1 MVEVSTPAEREEL
14 FIQKLRQC
22 CVLFDFSELLSDLKW
37 KEVKRT
43 ALHEM
48 VEFLSKENGVITE
61 KIYPEAV
68 TMVSNVRAS
77 SMPWHLAL
85 VYLPFYRFILFM
97 HVISCAVYDIS
108 MIIDFWHFL
117 PRQLASLSLSRSL
130 SAVLGEF
137 IPYIA
142 AIIESKRSRIRSRR
156 GWAHIG
162 IILATPTIH
171 LRIVFAI
178 LGIAGLSTDPC
189 QAPYRSTVFV
199 AAIGLVWFG
208 GSTRTRLSKNR
219 ATSNLWEIFS
229 ATNIHTKANQ
239 QCVLSV
245 RSTYFWPVTKPNHPM
260 QWIMNTFS
268 FHVCSS
274 PSHPLTTT
282 NNH

>member
-108 MIIDFWHFL
+108 MIIDFWHFFASSTCL
-117 PRQLASLSLSRSL
+117 SLSLSVSLRS
-130 SAVLGEF
+130 SRWIYSVHCRHHRIQTEPNS
-137 IPYIA
+137 IP
-142 AIIESKRSRIRSRR
+142 KRMSPH
-156 GWAHIG
+156 W
-162 IILATPTIH
+162 
-171 LRIVFAI
+171 
-178 LGIAGLSTDPC
+178 
-189 QAPYRSTVFV
+189 
-199 AAIGLVWFG
+199 
-208 GSTRTRLSKNR
+208 
-219 ATSNLWEIFS
+219 
-229 ATNIHTKANQ
+229 
-239 QCVLSV
+239 
-245 RSTYFWPVTKPNHPM
+245 NHPGHTYNSSTNCFCDS
-260 QWIMNTFS
+260 WNRRTFNRPMPSAISINS
-268 FHVCSS
+268 FCCSYWTCLIRRI
-274 PSHPLTTT
+274 HANETF
-282 NNH
+282 